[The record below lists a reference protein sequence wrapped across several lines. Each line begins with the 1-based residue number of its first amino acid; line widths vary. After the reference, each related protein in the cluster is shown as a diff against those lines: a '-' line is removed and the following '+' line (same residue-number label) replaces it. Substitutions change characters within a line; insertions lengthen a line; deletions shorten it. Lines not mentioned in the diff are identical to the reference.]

1 MLRVFFALF
10 IAFTLSGCRFSSVQ
24 HYDRQSVITWH
35 EVINQYQRRVDLIPE
50 LISVVKNYIGD
61 DLHALTVLKRAKDS
75 VHNASLTLTEPS
87 DNIAFITRWQQ
98 AQIDLSQ
105 ALNETLALSV
115 QHSDLS
121 ADQRFVN
128 LLVQLESRTHRINV
142 ARDRHTEAIKNYNLH
157 VRKFPT
163 VFLARAM
170 NYSPRLNQ
178 PALAPV
184 ETLYVYDIDFHFN

>member
-10 IAFTLSGCRFSSVQ
+10 IAFILSGCRFTSVQ

-50 LISVVKNYIGD
+50 LISVVKKYTGD
-61 DLHALTVLKRAKDS
+61 DLHALTALKRAKDS
-75 VHNASLTLTEPS
+75 AYHAGLMLTAPCDSLS
-87 DNIAFITRWQQ
+87 FITRWQQ
-98 AQIDLSQ
+98 AQRDLSQ
-105 ALNETLALSV
+105 ALNETLTLSV

-128 LLVQLESRTHRINV
+128 LLVQLESRTQRINI
-142 ARDRHTEAIKNYNLH
+142 ARDRHIEAIKNYNLH

-163 VFLARAM
+163 FFLARAM
-170 NYSPRLNQ
+170 NYSPRQNH

-184 ETLYVYDIDFHFN
+184 ETLYVYDIDFN